1 MAIHFSKAKVIQ
13 ILGIKKYF
21 EDFFYSERFC
31 IFALTKLKNIIMSEV
46 KMTCSVCGVV
56 VKMSEGK
63 SSDGDYLIRKCSCG
77 ITVEKKK

>member
-1 MAIHFSKAKVIQ
+1 
-13 ILGIKKYF
+13 
-21 EDFFYSERFC
+21 
-31 IFALTKLKNIIMSEV
+31 MSEV
-46 KMTCSVCGVV
+46 KMTCSVCGAV